1 MNELRIDSFCRRRV
15 SPFDGSSSLVVVPDV
30 TKDFSSE
37 IVDGGKDASGDNLP
51 LNLGEPDFDL
61 VKPRR
66 IGGCKMHA
74 DLGMMG
80 QKVLE
85 ELGFMGREVIRDDV
99 DLASEGL
106 GGHDIGKKVDKLGA
120 GMALSGLAT
129 RCRCQLVRMPGG
141 DRQNGAPADHLFR
154 PGGDCVAPGW
164 SAFC

>member
-1 MNELRIDSFCRRRV
+1 ELRIDSFCRRRV

-80 QKVLE
+80 QKVLITKSWKNPP
-85 ELGFMGREVIRDDV
+85 LTWR
-99 DLASEGL
+99 
-106 GGHDIGKKVDKLGA
+106 
-120 GMALSGLAT
+120 MAANQFAIQFGE
-129 RCRCQLVRMPGG
+129 RF
-141 DRQNGAPADHLFR
+141 NK
-154 PGGDCVAPGW
+154 
-164 SAFC
+164 